1 MGQAQAMKLA
11 LMEKKGKSSPDT
23 PNKPKTD
30 RENEEPDGLNL
41 VTIRAAERSGRLN
54 ITGRYHRLPKRI
66 EDDYRSLPQ
75 VLGTGYN
82 GEVKLASCTH
92 TGAKFAVK
100 AFKLRGVSKEK
111 RRELES
117 EAEIFLAMDHP
128 HVASLTDVYESEE
141 QLYLVME
148 CMQGGELFDR
158 VVERKRFTE
167 KDAAQAVYQML
178 LAVNYI
184 HLHGVVHRDIKL
196 ENFLYE
202 AKDSDHLKLI
212 DFGFSKIWQPNTTMA
227 VSCGTLA
234 YVAPEVLEKSYTSQC
249 DLWSLGVVAFV
260 LLFGYMPFSGAESK
274 QIRDIKEGNFTRKQV
289 IWGKASQ
296 GAKDFVQKLL
306 VVDPQQRL
314 SAAEALEHKWLQT
327 REHHAH
333 SIDQAMIEDLC
344 NFAKVSVFRR
354 ACLGVLAWSL
364 GVEERKQVR
373 DAFLAIDKDRS
384 GTITLNEFKQA
395 VEQNLQIDD
404 ETLEKAFKALDANHK
419 DEVNY
424 HEFLAAMV
432 SSRIALH
439 DHLLKVAFRR
449 FDVDGSGYIT
459 AENLRD
465 VLGET
470 FEGNEVQTLL
480 SEADL
485 KHDGRIS
492 YEEWIQYLKGAHG
505 TVEPRHAD
513 AAARVIDATMH
524 QQELAGHRP
533 PSKGVRAIS
542 AKNLGVAQRPAVTV
556 EDAARRPD
564 QADLQGTVLCQGEG
578 GS

>member
-1 MGQAQAMKLA
+1 M
-11 LMEKKGKSSPDT
+11 
-23 PNKPKTD
+23 
-30 RENEEPDGLNL
+30 
-41 VTIRAAERSGRLN
+41 
-54 ITGRYHRLPKRI
+54 
-66 EDDYRSLPQ
+66 
-75 VLGTGYN
+75 
-82 GEVKLASCTH
+82 
-92 TGAKFAVK
+92 
-100 AFKLRGVSKEK
+100 
-111 RRELES
+111 
-117 EAEIFLAMDHP
+117 
-128 HVASLTDVYESEE
+128 
-141 QLYLVME
+141 
-148 CMQGGELFDR
+148 
-158 VVERKRFTE
+158 
-167 KDAAQAVYQML
+167 
-178 LAVNYI
+178 
-184 HLHGVVHRDIKL
+184 
-196 ENFLYE
+196 
-202 AKDSDHLKLI
+202 
-212 DFGFSKIWQPNTTMA
+212 
-227 VSCGTLA
+227 
-234 YVAPEVLEKSYTSQC
+234 
-249 DLWSLGVVAFV
+249 
-260 LLFGYMPFSGAESK
+260 
-274 QIRDIKEGNFTRKQV
+274 
-289 IWGKASQ
+289 
-296 GAKDFVQKLL
+296 
-306 VVDPQQRL
+306 
-314 SAAEALEHKWLQT
+314 EALEHKWLQT

-492 YEEWIQYLKGAHG
+492 YEATGGWRSFGHGA
-505 TVEPRHAD
+505 V
-513 AAARVIDATMH
+513 
-524 QQELAGHRP
+524 GHRGP
-533 PSKGVRAIS
+533 E
-542 AKNLGVAQRPAVTV
+542 Q
-556 EDAARRPD
+556 
-564 QADLQGTVLCQGEG
+564 
-578 GS
+578 